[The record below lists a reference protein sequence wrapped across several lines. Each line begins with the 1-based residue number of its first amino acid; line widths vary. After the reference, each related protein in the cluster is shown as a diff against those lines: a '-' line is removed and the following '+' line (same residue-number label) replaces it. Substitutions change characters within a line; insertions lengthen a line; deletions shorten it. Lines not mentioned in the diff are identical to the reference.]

1 MHPVL
6 KRNFEVFSACAWL
19 AALTAHIPNAGE
31 HLVRYDGWYSNVSRG
46 KRRTAQGEDPS
57 SIQEFSAV
65 PASAAKHAWARL
77 IKQVYE
83 ADPLVCPRCGGAM
96 RLGNGSRRV
105 IRESVPPRARE
116 IKPSEPEVAVVC
128 PALPPAFVS
137 PLAFISAS
145 HASPPSQKCGFHR

>member
-46 KRRTAQGEDPS
+46 KRRTAQGEGEAPDT
-57 SIQEFSAV
+57 IEEFSEI
-65 PASAAKHAWARL
+65 PASTAKRAWARL

-83 ADPLVCPRCGGAM
+83 ADPLVCPRCGEAM

-105 IRESVPPRARE
+105 TGESVPPRARE
-116 IKPSEPEVAVVC
+116 IKPSEPEGTGVRPAPIHGRSVPPHYC
-128 PALPPAFVS
+128 P
-137 PLAFISAS
+137 
-145 HASPPSQKCGFHR
+145 